1 MALVLMDCVVQDN
14 NFARE
19 AFRRLYLTERFVL
32 FDLHRCSLQIDG
44 EMSMKKVLGYFRLL
58 MLRLSLVPGCP
69 NFGRGCISDNS
80 KGFVIILDVTS

>member
-44 EMSMKKVLGYFRLL
+44 EMSMKKVLGYFRLK
-58 MLRLSLVPGCP
+58 SLNQKRYYNV
-69 NFGRGCISDNS
+69 NTSRGLLQIYSR
-80 KGFVIILDVTS
+80 